1 MSSNVVNAAAT
12 IFIGAKL
19 GSGFQSIFKSA
30 EKAGLR
36 LGQVYRDTNKKL
48 ATANDVAKYGA
59 LLKELHAKQ
68 SAAGGSSKALAEGIK
83 NVEALY
89 RKAKKE
95 AKGYGLE
102 VGNIA
107 REQQRLSLKSK
118 LAGFGA
124 RNIGVTTRLLSGAA
138 GVGAALFAGAVDKA
152 KDAQALS
159 NQAKLMGINIQ
170 KFQEYRGAA
179 EIMGID
185 QDKFTDSLQK
195 QAIKMSEAARGTGTA
210 GKTLNKLG
218 LDAQFLSN
226 LSPEKQFDLISDGLQ
241 KVTNQNDRLAMA
253 KEIWGDSGVE
263 MLNMAELGSK
273 GIAELRDTVRATGVV
288 MDESGIQQSK
298 EFAQQLSTVTL
309 QLRGIKDG
317 IVVGAMPAF
326 AGLLS
331 AVIPVVSLVGK
342 AINFFGGF
350 KAILLGIA
358 AYALPGLIGLLPLV
372 AGGIMAIGTALAANP
387 LGAFLATIGLVIA
400 NWERIQKWWD
410 GGKKDEVPTA
420 DGAEGAAVK
429 AAMSVPVARG
439 GSSVVTT
446 THAPITIHASP
457 GMDEKQLAM
466 HVRHEL
472 DERDR
477 KTARARR
484 GAHYD

>member
-1 MSSNVVNAAAT
+1 MSSSVVNAAAT

-30 EKAGLR
+30 EKAGLK

-48 ATANDVAKYGA
+48 GAANDVAKYGA

-68 SAAGGSSKALAEGIK
+68 NAVGGSSKALAEGIK

-95 AKGYGLE
+95 AKSYGLE

-124 RNIGVTTRLLSGAA
+124 RNIGVTTRLLSGGA
-138 GVGAALFAGAVDKA
+138 GAGAALFAGAADKA

-185 QDKFTDSLQK
+185 QEKFTDSLQK

-226 LSPEKQFDLISDGLQ
+226 LSPEKQFDLIADSLQ

-253 KEIWGDSGVE
+253 KEIWGDGGVE

-273 GIAELRDTVRATGVV
+273 GIGELRDVVRETGVV
-288 MDESGIQQSK
+288 MDESGTQKSK
-298 EFAQQLSTVTL
+298 EFARQLSTVTM

-317 IVVGAMPAF
+317 IVVGAMPALS
-326 AGLLS
+326 GLLG
-331 AVIPVVSLVGK
+331 AVIPVVSVIGK
-342 AINFFGGF
+342 AITFLGGF
-350 KAILLGIA
+350 KAILIGIA
-358 AYALPGLIGLLPLV
+358 AYALPGLLTLLPLV
-372 AGGIMAIGTALAANP
+372 ATGIMAIGTALAANP

-410 GGKKDEVPTA
+410 GGKKDEVPVTA
-420 DGAEGAAVK
+420 ANESGVR
-429 AAMSVPVARG
+429 AAMNVPMARG
-439 GSSVVTT
+439 GSSVVST
-446 THAPITIHASP
+446 THAPITIHAAP
-457 GMDEKQLAM
+457 GMDEEKLAM
-466 HVRHEL
+466 HVRQEL

-477 KTARARR
+477 KRARSRR